1 MRYPGAVSPRPAA
14 APANLA
20 DRSAG
25 PILTGMATE
34 LSLRISDQEL
44 AARRAA
50 LLDRLAPEDAGAVV
64 LFGPT
69 AILYLTG
76 FSFIPTERPLA
87 MAFTRDRLLAMVP
100 SLEREHVG
108 AAIRVDEV
116 VTYDEYPGERPPLE
130 LLARALDGLGLGG
143 RALGVDADGY
153 PPRYGYRGP
162 RLSELL
168 PARQVSCAAMVEDLR
183 LVKSEQE
190 LALLR
195 ESSRWADGTHR
206 HLQSLVRAGANE
218 NEVAIRASL
227 AGSQDMVSGLGPDF
241 DPRGWVMLPTTAGFR
256 SQIGAN
262 AALPHAI
269 NRNLVM
275 REGDVLVTGASSL
288 VWGYRCELERTMFV
302 GEPSDEQ
309 RRLFGLMAGAQEAA
323 FEAMRPGRR
332 CADVDRAVRDYF
344 ERRGIAET
352 WRHHVGHGL
361 GMEVHEAPF
370 LDVGDDRVME
380 PGMVFS
386 VEPGVY
392 VPGLGGFRHS
402 DTVAITDDGIE
413 LMTRYP
419 RDLDSLVCA
428 V

>member
-1 MRYPGAVSPRPAA
+1 
-14 APANLA
+14 
-20 DRSAG
+20 
-25 PILTGMATE
+25 MATE
-34 LSLRISDQEL
+34 PSLRIADHEL

-50 LLDRLAPEDAGAVV
+50 VLDRLAHEDVAVVV
-64 LFGPT
+64 LFGTT

-87 MAFTRDRLLAMVP
+87 MAFTRDRLLALVP
-100 SLEREHVG
+100 SLEREHVRG
-108 AAIRVDEV
+108 AVHVDEV
-116 VTYDEYPGERPPLE
+116 VVYDEYPGERPPLE
-130 LLARALDGLGLGG
+130 LLAMALPALGLGG
-143 RALGVDADGY
+143 RALGVDADGC

-168 PARQVSCAAMVEDLR
+168 PNRQVSCAALVEDRR
-183 LVKSEQE
+183 LVKSDQE

-195 ESSRWADGTHR
+195 ESSRWADRTHR
-206 HLQSLVRAGANE
+206 HLQDLVRAGANE
-218 NEVAIRASL
+218 NEVAIGASL
-227 AGSQDMVSGLGPDF
+227 AGSRDMVDTLGPDL
-241 DPRGWVMLPTTAGFR
+241 DPRGWVMLPASAGFR

-288 VWGYRCELERTMFV
+288 IWGYRCELERTMFV
-302 GEPSDEQ
+302 GPPSAEQ
-309 RRLFGLMAGAQEAA
+309 RRWFELMLAAQDIALS
-323 FEAMRPGRR
+323 AMRPGVR
-332 CADVDRAVRDYF
+332 CADVDLAVRAHF
-344 ERRGIAET
+344 ERQGIAET

-370 LDVGDDRVME
+370 LDIGDDRPLE
-380 PGMVFS
+380 PGMVLS
-386 VEPGVY
+386 VEPGIY

-402 DTVAITDDGIE
+402 DTVAITRDGIE

-419 RDLDSLVCA
+419 RDLDSLICEI
-428 V
+428 

>member
-1 MRYPGAVSPRPAA
+1 MPTGPRSRVSG
-14 APANLA
+14 
-20 DRSAG
+20 DR
-25 PILTGMATE
+25 ILTAMATE
-34 LSLRISDQEL
+34 LSLRISEPEL

-50 LLDRLAPEDAGAVV
+50 VLDRLAPEDVAVVV

-87 MAFTRDRLLAMVP
+87 MAFTRDRLLALVP
-100 SLEREHVG
+100 SLEREHVR
-108 AAIRVDEV
+108 AAAHVDSV
-116 VTYDEYPGERPPLE
+116 VFYDEYPGVRPPLDLLVEALAE
-130 LLARALDGLGLGG
+130 LRLGEGT
-143 RALGVDADGY
+143 LGVDADGY

-162 RLSELL
+162 RLSELV
-168 PARQVSCAAMVEDLR
+168 PNRQVSCAALIDDLR

-195 ESSRWADGTHR
+195 ESSHWADRTHR
-206 HLQSLVRAGANE
+206 HLQDRVRSGANE
-218 NEVAIRASL
+218 NEVAVQASL
-227 AGSQDMVSGLGPDF
+227 AGSQDMVSSLGPGF
-241 DPRGWVMLPTTAGFR
+241 DPRGWVMLPATAGFR

-262 AALPHAI
+262 AAFPHAI

-288 VWGYRCELERTMFV
+288 IWGYRCELERTMFV
-302 GEPSDEQ
+302 GKPSAAL
-309 RRLFGLMAGAQEAA
+309 RRWFGLMLGAQQTA

-332 CADVDRAVRDYF
+332 CADVDRAVREYF
-344 ERRGIAET
+344 EREGIAET

-370 LDVGDDRVME
+370 LDVGDDRMME

-386 VEPGVY
+386 VEPGIY

-402 DTVAITDDGIE
+402 DTVAITADGIE

-419 RDLDSLVCA
+419 RDLESLVCA